1 MLDEKNN
8 DIHEGNNG
16 ELQGI
21 QPEAD
26 APTHENTPEPLET
39 PDHIVAEDTT
49 ETPEATVEVHEEV
62 QSKTED
68 LTHEEGSS
76 ETATSEPL
84 ETPDHIVAE
93 DTTETPEATIKAH
106 EEVQPKTEGL
116 THEEDS
122 PETAT
127 SEPLETPDHIV
138 AEDTTETPE
147 ATVETHEGAPPKT
160 EDLTHEEDSSETA
173 TSEPLETPDHI
184 VAEDTTET
192 PEATVKAHEEVQPKT
207 EGLTHEE
214 GSSETATSE
223 PLETPDH
230 IVAEDTT
237 ETPEATVETHEEAP
251 PKTEDLTHEEDSSEA
266 ATSEP
271 LETPDHIVAEDT
283 TEIPEATVKAHEEV
297 QPKTERLIHEEDSP
311 ETAISE
317 PLETPDHIVAE
328 DTTETPEAT
337 VENPDEAQ
345 AETATS
351 DTKDE
356 GYKQYRSIPMPDYH
370 TMDME
375 KLVSELE
382 KLVENEKV
390 QAIKKHVEAI
400 KHEFDRKH
408 RTFLDAKKEEFTTS
422 GGNAI
427 DFKYTSPVKLTFD
440 SSYTKYKEK
449 RNRYYKEL
457 EQTLQLN
464 LEKRLEIIESLKA
477 LIDVE
482 QDINTTYKTFKQL
495 QDSWR
500 KAGAI
505 PRGSS
510 SDIWKTYRHHVERFY
525 DFLELNRELR
535 DIDFKKNLE
544 EKEKIIVKAEQLL
557 EEEDIPKAF
566 RALQVLHKIW
576 KEDIGPVDREHREE
590 IWKRFSDITKIIHQK
605 RQEYLKNINEIYKQN
620 LSEKQQI
627 IQKMEQFIAR
637 LERSDDEWR
646 KQIKEIE
653 QLREAFISVGKVPHN
668 VSKEV
673 WASFKEVCR
682 NFNRSK
688 NALYKKLKK
697 ESLENLKKKRE
708 LLEIAESLK
717 DSEDWEKTTPIMK
730 DIQSKWKVIGHVPRK
745 YSNDIWARFK
755 EACNHYFNRL
765 HTQQNQEEKQQ
776 SEGLHKKKELLDT
789 LIDFKFSDDP
799 EQDFKTIK
807 ESIAQWRTL
816 SNTTYRKRSIEDKF
830 NKTIAALFE
839 KLHID
844 KEQIELIKYGN
855 KLEHLT
861 HDNALLR
868 HEHSFVRRRISELTA
883 EIRQLENNLQFFA
896 NATKENPLVKDVV
909 LKIDKHKEDLSVWEA
924 KLKKLETLAQKS

>member
-8 DIHEGNNG
+8 DIHEVSNG

-21 QPEAD
+21 QPEAVAPD
-26 APTHENTPEPLET
+26 AIQEENKGKAHDNVHSEADASTHESYDEETKVPEPPEAPGHSIAEETTKTPESTVESPQEVQTENSTHEEKSTETATPEPPET
-39 PDHIVAEDTT
+39 PDHSITEETT
-49 ETPEATVEVHEEV
+49 ETPESTVESPQEV
-62 QSKTED
+62 QTENS
-68 LTHEEGSS
+68 THEEKPM
-76 ETATSEPL
+76 ETTTSEPP
-84 ETPDHIVAE
+84 ETPGHSIVE
-93 DTTETPEATIKAH
+93 DIKETPE
-106 EEVQPKTEGL
+106 
-116 THEEDS
+116 D
-122 PETAT
+122 
-127 SEPLETPDHIV
+127 
-138 AEDTTETPE
+138 
-147 ATVETHEGAPPKT
+147 TVERPG
-160 EDLTHEEDSSETA
+160 
-173 TSEPLETPDHI
+173 
-184 VAEDTTET
+184 
-192 PEATVKAHEEVQPKT
+192 
-207 EGLTHEE
+207 
-214 GSSETATSE
+214 
-223 PLETPDH
+223 
-230 IVAEDTT
+230 
-237 ETPEATVETHEEAP
+237 
-251 PKTEDLTHEEDSSEA
+251 
-266 ATSEP
+266 
-271 LETPDHIVAEDT
+271 
-283 TEIPEATVKAHEEV
+283 
-297 QPKTERLIHEEDSP
+297 
-311 ETAISE
+311 
-317 PLETPDHIVAE
+317 
-328 DTTETPEAT
+328 
-337 VENPDEAQ
+337 EAQ
-345 AETATS
+345 AETAIS
-351 DTKDE
+351 DIKDE
-356 GYKQYRSIPMPDYH
+356 GYKPYHSIPMPDYH
-370 TMDME
+370 VMDME
-375 KLVSELE
+375 KLASELE

-400 KHEFDRKH
+400 KHEFDIKH
-408 RTFLDAKKEEFTTS
+408 RAFLDTKKEEFIHS

-427 DFKYTSPVKLTFD
+427 DFKYTSPVKPTFD
-440 SSYTKYKEK
+440 NSYAKYREK

-457 EQTLQLN
+457 EQTLQSN

-482 QDINTTYKTFKQL
+482 QDINTTYKSFKQL

-510 SDIWKTYRHHVERFY
+510 NDIWRTYKHHVERFY

-544 EKEKIIVKAEQLL
+544 EKEKVIAKAAQLL

-566 RALQVLHKIW
+566 RALQVLHKVW

-590 IWKRFSDITKIIHQK
+590 IWKRFSDITKIIHQR

-620 LSEKQQI
+620 LSEKQRI
-627 IQKMEQFIAR
+627 IQEMEQLTSQ

-653 QLREAFISVGKVPHN
+653 QLRETFVSVGKVPHS

-673 WASFKEVCR
+673 WAAFKEVCR

-697 ESLENLKKKRE
+697 EALENLKKKKE

-730 DIQSKWKVIGHVPRK
+730 DIQAKWRVIGHVPRK

-765 HTQQNQEEKQQ
+765 HAQQDQEEKNQ
-776 SEGLHKKKELLDT
+776 SESFHKKKEVLDS
-789 LIDFKFSDDP
+789 LINFKLSDDP
-799 EQDFKTIK
+799 EQDLKTIK
-807 ESIAQWRTL
+807 EYIAQWRAL
-816 SNTTYRKRSIEDKF
+816 SSTTYRKRSVEDKF
-830 NKTIAALFE
+830 NKAIAALFE

-868 HEHSFVRRRISELTA
+868 HEHSFVKRRISELTA

-896 NATKENPLVKDVV
+896 NATKENPLVKDVMH
-909 LKIDKHKEDLSVWEA
+909 KIDKHKEDLSVWEA
-924 KLKKLETLAQKS
+924 KLKKLETLAQKP